1 MANSRTPH
9 NQVLLVK
16 NLQSGLGS
24 EHIAD
29 WTHLLTSLSGFLLF
43 LAFVGGTR
51 SSI

>member
-29 WTHLLTSLSGFLLF
+29 WTHLTSLSGFLLF
-43 LAFVGGTR
+43 LAFVGRTR